1 MTSFLVHMLRTSAE
15 RNPRAEVVLHR
26 ERRITYGEMWSN
38 VLRVAAFLRE
48 HGLEKGQRVAL
59 LLENSPEYIA
69 AYYGALA
76 AGGVAVALNS
86 AAKMRDLAN
95 WLQHSGAAWL
105 IVDAKHPEFSQI
117 TARYDGVGLRL
128 VLVGDGN
135 APEPS
140 HAHSWDDVL
149 TTTPRVDALLDAA
162 EEDVAAIIYTSGTTG
177 RPKGVTLSHGNLS
190 SNVASI
196 LQYLKLASM
205 DRCLNILPF
214 YYSYGNSV
222 LHTHL
227 AVGGSLVLENSLAY
241 PHKIL
246 ERMAK
251 EKVTGFSGVPS
262 TYSLLLN
269 RTRLSDYDLSA
280 LRYMTQ
286 AGGAMAPAQIKR
298 LKEELGH
305 VDFYVMY
312 GQTEA
317 TARLTYLPAEK
328 LFDKLGSVGIPIPG
342 VEILICDEH
351 GSPVLDGVAGEIHAR
366 GNNVMLGYWNDPEA
380 SRHVLRNGWLKTGDI
395 ARRDQDGYFYI
406 EGRRSDMIKSG
417 AHRINPKEIEEVIAE
432 LDAVAEVAVVGVSD
446 EILGQTIKA
455 VIVPRVGAELS
466 AMAVQ
471 AYCHKNLAAYKIP
484 KHIEFVTELPKT
496 ASGKVKRYLLS
507 DQNALNQELSL

>member
-1 MTSFLVHMLRTSAE
+1 
-15 RNPRAEVVLHR
+15 
-26 ERRITYGEMWSN
+26 
-38 VLRVAAFLRE
+38 
-48 HGLEKGQRVAL
+48 
-59 LLENSPEYIA
+59 
-69 AYYGALA
+69 
-76 AGGVAVALNS
+76 
-86 AAKMRDLAN
+86 
-95 WLQHSGAAWL
+95 
-105 IVDAKHPEFSQI
+105 
-117 TARYDGVGLRL
+117 
-128 VLVGDGN
+128 
-135 APEPS
+135 
-140 HAHSWDDVL
+140 
-149 TTTPRVDALLDAA
+149 
-162 EEDVAAIIYTSGTTG
+162 
-177 RPKGVTLSHGNLS
+177 
-190 SNVASI
+190 
-196 LQYLKLASM
+196 
-205 DRCLNILPF
+205 
-214 YYSYGNSV
+214 
-222 LHTHL
+222 
-227 AVGGSLVLENSLAY
+227 VGGSLVLENSLAY